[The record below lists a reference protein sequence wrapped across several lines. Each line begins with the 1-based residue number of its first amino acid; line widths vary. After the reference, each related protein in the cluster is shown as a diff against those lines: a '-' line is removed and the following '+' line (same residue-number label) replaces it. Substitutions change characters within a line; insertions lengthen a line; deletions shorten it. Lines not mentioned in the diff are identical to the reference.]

1 MLKKATIFISALLIT
16 LLSGCSWNRYQET
29 KDADL
34 IEVSYDATSTL
45 KDKLTTTLPQ
55 NSLILVSTLLN
66 VDDLYKTSSFGR
78 IVSDQIASAFHNS
91 GYRII
96 GMEMPIDLFVMEKG
110 GSLKLSDETKEIL
123 KPYHAAVIVGG
134 VYAAGKKN
142 TYVSLRIVDIK
153 TKNVISST
161 DFSVPMGPDAKK
173 LLESKAV
180 GSAGSRSEPD
190 VKADEPAVKTDEP
203 DVKTDEP
210 AVKTD
215 EPTVEAVPTEEAE
228 KQTENVNSE

>member
-16 LLSGCSWNRYQET
+16 LLNGCSWNRYQEI

-34 IEVSYDATSTL
+34 VEVSYDATSTL

-123 KPYHAAVIVGG
+123 RPYHAAVIVGG

-190 VKADEPAVKTDEP
+190 VKTDEPAVKTDEP
-203 DVKTDEP
+203 
-210 AVKTD
+210 AVKAD